1 MEKKKLNLLI
11 IGLIAFAFV
20 GVMPV
25 WKYVRAAQ
33 VASATNVTYLQLDGN
48 AIYDSDGT
56 QRLSIGS
63 SNVLTG
69 QLIMSGPSIAGDS
82 ATGTSV
88 TLPTITTGSNFA
100 RWVPVYNVGAAVIA
114 GELLISSNTGT
125 AYVRGG
131 PATTDLTN
139 VVGVAAAAIASGA
152 KGWMVP
158 RGGGYAVVLAS
169 GTVNIGDILV
179 SSATW
184 AGYGAADNTP
194 TAGANYAT
202 AMSANTTGS
211 GSGILAIIH

>member
-11 IGLIAFAFV
+11 IGLIALSFV
-20 GVMPV
+20 GV

-48 AIYDSDGT
+48 AIYDSNGT

-69 QLIMSGPSIAGDS
+69 QFVTSGPVIQGDT
-82 ATGTSV
+82 ATGASV
-88 TLPTITTGSNFA
+88 TLPTTTTGSNFSN
-100 RWVPVYNVGAAVIA
+100 WVPVYNVGAAVVQ
-114 GELLISSNTGT
+114 GEILISSNTGT

-194 TAGANYAT
+194 TAGASYAT
-202 AMSANTTGS
+202 AMSGNTTGS
-211 GSGILAIIH
+211 GSGILAILH